1 MIHIDETRLDDSNV
15 AIRVQGNLDRNTL
28 PTLIQV
34 CRQYFDPQCN
44 DKVSMNLEELI
55 HCCKEAKSYLKEIS
69 GQVTY
74 VGLPEFMKLELFGSG
89 D

>member
-28 PTLIQV
+28 PTLKQV

-44 DKVSMNLEELI
+44 DNVSMNLEELV
-55 HCCKEAKSYLKEIS
+55 HCCKESKSYLKEIS
-69 GQVTY
+69 DQVTY
-74 VGLPEFMKLELFGSG
+74 VGLPEFMKLELFGSLE
-89 D
+89 